1 MHGGVAGASR
11 QSTQKHG
18 MCNRSIEEDGCSR
31 RQEEIEPQ
39 AKVFVP
45 SPETSK
51 EIDETE
57 RSAPPHSPLLQQLWP
72 VSYGHIIMEAD
83 LHCSSES
90 EKGSEGRGI
99 DACLPQLARQVPRVE
114 ENKMGTA
121 PAPPAGRPAHQL
133 PRQTKGAHQT
143 ISNKVVVP
151 LAQMVLL
158 EEKKREEA

>member
-1 MHGGVAGASR
+1 VQSIDRGGRVQQEAGGDPR
-11 QSTQKHG
+11 
-18 MCNRSIEEDGCSR
+18 
-31 RQEEIEPQ
+31 
-39 AKVFVP
+39 AKVSVP

-51 EIDETE
+51 EINETE